1 MSTAADVLII
11 GAGLAGL
18 VTAWQTTTHGKR
30 SRVIAKGWGATHW
43 HSGCVD
49 VLGYYPLSSEV
60 AVESPAEGI
69 ARLVQENPGHP
80 YAIGGPDGLDQALRA
95 FQSLCAEA
103 GYPMHG
109 SLERNWLLPSAV
121 GALRPTCLAPETMV
135 AGNLRRRESMLVVG
149 IEELPDFYP
158 NLVAGNLSAQ
168 GIPARD
174 ISLNLSG
181 LHQRRFVTT
190 KILAQLFD
198 QPDFRA
204 GVVAALKP
212 RLEGATRVG
221 FPAVLGL
228 NRPLEVKRDLE
239 EQIGCQVFEIPTLP
253 PSVPGIRLHNLLLGA
268 IKRNGGRIFD
278 GMEVVAA
285 DAGNGRVTAVWTEAA
300 ARRLSHR
307 ATTFVLATGGI
318 LGGGITAD
326 HEGQVREV
334 VFGLPL
340 SAPLD
345 RSEWFRRGFLDPSG
359 HPIYQTGLAVN
370 AALQPVDEE
379 GQILYQNLHAVG
391 TTLAHCEALRERSL
405 EGIALVTGYLAGQ
418 KIA

>member
-1 MSTAADVLII
+1 MSVTTDVLII

-18 VTAWQTTTHGKR
+18 VTAWQTTTRGKR

-49 VLGYYPLSSEV
+49 VLGYSPLGSEV
-60 AVESPAEGI
+60 AVESPAEGV
-69 ARLVQENPGHP
+69 ARLIRENPGHP
-80 YAIGGPDGLDQALRA
+80 YAIGGLDSLDQALRA

-109 SLERNWLLPSAV
+109 SLERNWLLPSAA

-135 AGNLRRRESMLVVG
+135 AGDLRRQESMLIVG
-149 IEELPDFYP
+149 FEQLPDFYP
-158 NLVAGNLSAQ
+158 NLVAANLSAQ
-168 GIPARD
+168 NIPAQD
-174 ISLNLSG
+174 ISLDLSR

-204 GVVAALKP
+204 GVVGALKP
-212 RLEGATRVG
+212 RLQHTTRVG

-228 NRPLEVKRDLE
+228 HRPLEVKGDLE
-239 EQIGCQVFEIPTLP
+239 EQIRCEIFEIPTLP
-253 PSVPGIRLHNLLLGA
+253 PSVPGIRLHNLLLSA
-268 IKRNGGRIFD
+268 IKRHGGRVFD
-278 GMEVVAA
+278 GMEVVAS
-285 DAGNGRVTAVWTEAA
+285 DTVDGRVTAVWTEAA
-300 ARRLSHR
+300 ARRLSQR

-326 HEGQVREV
+326 HQGHVREV

-340 SAPLD
+340 IAPSD
-345 RSEWFRRGFLDPSG
+345 RSDWFRRGFLDPSG
-359 HPIYQTGLAVN
+359 HPIYQAGLLVN
-370 AALQPVDEE
+370 AAFQPVDEE
-379 GQILYQNLHAVG
+379 GQVLYQNLHAAG

-405 EGIALVTGYLAGQ
+405 EGVALVTGYLVGKQ
-418 KIA
+418 IA

>member
-1 MSTAADVLII
+1 MSITTDVLII

-18 VTAWQTTTHGKR
+18 VTAWQTTARGKR

-49 VLGYYPLSSEV
+49 VLGYYPLGSDV
-60 AVESPAEGI
+60 AVVSPAEEV
-69 ARLVQENPGHP
+69 ARLIRENPGHP
-80 YAIGGPDGLDQALRA
+80 YAIGGLDGLDRALRSFQA
-95 FQSLCAEA
+95 FCAEA

-135 AGNLRRRESMLVVG
+135 ASDLKRRESMLIVG
-149 IEELPDFYP
+149 FEQLPDFYS

-168 GIPARD
+168 NVPAQD
-174 ISLNLSG
+174 ITLDLSR

-204 GVVAALKP
+204 GVAAALKP
-212 RLEGATRVG
+212 RLEHATRVG

-228 NRPLEVKRDLE
+228 HRPLEVKRDLE

-253 PSVPGIRLHNLLLGA
+253 PSVPGIRLHNLLLSA
-268 IKRNGGRIFD
+268 IKRHGGRIFD
-278 GMEVVAA
+278 GMEVVAT
-285 DAGNGRVTAVWTEAA
+285 DAGDRRVTAVWTEAA
-300 ARRLSHR
+300 ARRLSHS
-307 ATTFVLATGGI
+307 ATSFVLATGGI
-318 LGGGITAD
+318 LGGGITTD
-326 HEGQVREV
+326 HKGHVREV

-340 SAPLD
+340 SAPPD
-345 RSEWFRRGFLDPSG
+345 RSAWFRRGFLDPSG
-359 HPIYQTGLAVN
+359 HPIYQAGLSVN
-370 AALQPVDEE
+370 AAFQPVDEE
-379 GQILYQNLHAVG
+379 GQVLYQNLYAAG

-405 EGIALVTGYLAGQ
+405 EGVALVTGYLVGKQ
-418 KIA
+418 IA